1 LHRIKALARTTKKR
15 AKQLKHDK
23 FRDTTFDMYG
33 RLSHRIEGRERTII
47 YAVAGVVALVALL
60 LVFNWWR
67 GHQAEAASAA
77 LGKAIEIAETPVATG
92 TPAQP
97 GDTGPTFANEKE
109 RAQKAVEAFQ
119 KVQHDYGSPYS
130 DLARYFAATNLLT
143 LDRPKGLSEL
153 EALSK
158 DGDADVSAR
167 SKFALAQARES
178 DAQYDGASALY
189 QELLNDKNRSV
200 SENTLKLRLAAVY
213 EKQGKRDEAVN
224 ILFQLVE
231 AARKAQGKDGKP
243 VPVSGVTR
251 AASDKLQELSPER
264 FAQLTPEPPPPA
276 GALPF

>member
-67 GHQAEAASAA
+67 GRQAEAGSAA

-92 TPAQP
+92 TPQQP
-97 GDTGPTFANEKE
+97 GDTGPTYANEKE

-130 DLARYFAATNLLT
+130 DLARFFAATNLLT
-143 LDRPKGLSEL
+143 LDRPKGVSEL
-153 EALSK
+153 EALTK
-158 DGDADVSAR
+158 NGDADIAAR

-178 DAQYDGASALY
+178 DAQYDQAAALY
-189 QELLNDKNRSV
+189 QELLGDKNRSV
-200 SENTLKLRLAAVY
+200 SENTLKLRLASVY

-224 ILFQLVE
+224 ILFQMVE
-231 AARKAQGKDGKP
+231 SARKAQGKDGKP
-243 VPVSGVTR
+243 VPVSSVTR

-264 FAQLTPEPPPPA
+264 FAQLPPEPPPPA

>member
-1 LHRIKALARTTKKR
+1 VARTTKKR

-33 RLSHRIEGRERTII
+33 RISHRVEGRERTLI
-47 YAVAGVVALVALL
+47 YALAGVAAIVALL

-67 GHQAEAASAA
+67 GRQAEAASAA

-92 TPAQP
+92 TPIP
-97 GDTGPTFANEKE
+97 GDTTPKFANEKE

-130 DLARYFAATNLLT
+130 ELARYFAAASLLT

-158 DGDADVSAR
+158 GGDADVAAR

-178 DAQYDGASALY
+178 DAQYDQAAALY
-189 QELLNDKNRSV
+189 NELLADKNRSV

-213 EKQGKRDEAVN
+213 EKQGKKDEAVN
-224 ILFQLVE
+224 ILFQMVE

-243 VPVSGVTR
+243 LPESGAIRT
-251 AASDKLQELSPER
+251 ASDKLQELDPAR
-264 FAQLTPEPPPPA
+264 FAQLPPEPAPA
-276 GALPF
+276 PGALPF